1 LVTRPP
7 NTVGILRPN
16 HTLLMLDPPR
26 VSVGDVDVMMK
37 RLFRLFAFSAL
48 LSMVLWG
55 ALSRAQT
62 PEVPPRIAGPI
73 MEQARVRLRGNVSAM
88 VQPQYDR
95 GEAPGSNQL
104 THMRIVLTRS
114 VEQQIALDRF
124 EQELQDKSSSN
135 YHKWLKPQEYGSR
148 YGPANSDIAAIVAW
162 LQSHGLTVE
171 PVSPGRTNIAFS
183 GTVSQVEDAFIT
195 SIHSYEFNGRQFYSN
210 NADPSIP
217 SALAPLIR
225 GVAHLNTW
233 SPRPSSIRANPGKMD
248 PASRHLVSLR
258 SAEGSRQSPAFTSS
272 GNNLYL
278 VPGDAATIYDT
289 PNSALNANYGSA
301 TKYDGTGVTIGIG
314 GTSLIKTSTVQN
326 YRSNFLGDTTAPTIT
341 NIDGVTFT
349 GGSSE
354 PYLDVEIAGG
364 LAPGATIRYYV
375 ANDLISPIQQALT
388 DNAVDILTFTYNEC
402 ERFST
407 TADNAAISNL
417 WEQAAAQGIA
427 VTVATGDSGSAGCD
441 DQTASN
447 GQDTP
452 NAAGGLAV
460 NGYASTPYNIAVGGT
475 DFDQLDQSFS
485 SYSTSGG
492 SAKTYYRTALQY
504 IPEATWND
512 SSQFSNGLAYN
523 QPWGIGLSIYPA
535 NIIGSGGG
543 PSSCSTNK
551 TAVKLGSC
559 TAGYSKPAW
568 QRGAGVP
575 ADGVRDLP
583 DISLMAGNGFH
594 NATWLVC
601 DDSTNT
607 STGLANDCSVQ
618 SDGSFNFTGF
628 GGTSTSAPAFAGI
641 LALVQQSTGGRLG
654 QAAAQLYN
662 LYNGSHASQIF
673 HDVTQG
679 NNSVSC
685 TQGTPNCSK
694 DKANYYFETGY
705 DATTGYDLATGLGSV
720 DAAQLISYWNTATSG
735 ATATVTVTPV
745 PPSITVNQSLSVAV
759 TVAGSTGLLAPTG
772 TITVTGGGYTSPA
785 GTLSNGTYTFT
796 IPANALSVGTDT
808 LTVAYSGDTNYASAT
823 GSAIVTVTPPATFTL
838 SATSPSATAPGASAT
853 STVTV
858 LGSNGYTGAV
868 TLSCAL
874 TSAPASATAPPTCSA
889 AGSSVSL
896 TSTVT
901 SATANVTVVTTA
913 PTTANLQPR
922 SDNSRWFKA
931 AGGSAVLAL
940 LIFLVPRRTQK
951 WRNMV
956 GACVLVASIGF
967 ASVGCGSSSPSDSG
981 SSGGNGGTGGGTITR
996 TTPTVKVSPASGSI
1010 VTNTSVSVTLTVTGS
1025 ATTVPTGTITLA
1037 SGSYTSPATA
1047 LAAGAA
1053 TITIP
1058 AGTLSAGQD
1067 ILTASYSGD
1076 TNYNPAMGKTT
1087 LAVTKPPLV
1096 GGTTPGS
1103 YTFTVTGTGNDTA
1116 KTSATTTFMIV
1127 VS

>member
-1 LVTRPP
+1 
-7 NTVGILRPN
+7 
-16 HTLLMLDPPR
+16 MLNPLR

-37 RLFRLFAFSAL
+37 RLSRLFAFSAL

-73 MEQARVRLRGNVSAM
+73 MEQARVLLQGNVPTTA
-88 VQPQYDR
+88 QPQYDR
-95 GEAPGSNQL
+95 GEAPGSSQL
-104 THMRIVLTRS
+104 THMRVVLARS
-114 VEQQIALDRF
+114 AKQQAALDRF
-124 EQELQDKSSSN
+124 EQELQDKSSPN
-135 YHKWLKPQEYGSR
+135 YHQWLTPQEFGRR
-148 YGPANSDIAAIVAW
+148 YGPADSDIAAIVAW
-162 LQSHGLTVE
+162 LQSHGLIVG

-195 SIHSYEFNGRQFYSN
+195 SIHSYEFNGRHFYSN

-217 SALAPLIR
+217 SAMAPLVKGI
-225 GVAHLNTW
+225 AHLNTW
-233 SPRPSSIRANPGKMD
+233 NPRPSSIRANPGKMD

-301 TKYDGTGVTIGIG
+301 IKYDGTGVTIGIG

-326 YRSNFLGDTTAPTIT
+326 YRSNFLGDTAAPTIT

-364 LAPGATIRYYV
+364 LAPGAMIRYYV

-388 DNAVDILTFTYNEC
+388 DNAVDILSFTYNEC

-427 VTVATGDSGSAGCD
+427 VTVATGDSGSANCD
-441 DQTASN
+441 DPTSN

-460 NGYASTPYNIAVGGT
+460 NGYASTPYNVAVGGT
-475 DFDQLDQSFS
+475 DFVQLDQSFS

-551 TAVKLGSC
+551 STVKAGSC

-583 DISLMAGNGFH
+583 DISLMAGNGFY

-607 STGLANDCSVQ
+607 STGLVNDCSVQ

-685 TQGTPNCSK
+685 TQGSPNCSK
-694 DKANYYFETGY
+694 DKGGYYFETGY
-705 DATTGYDLATGLGSV
+705 DATAGYDLATGLGSV
-720 DAAQLISYWNTATSG
+720 DAAQLISFWNTATSG
-735 ATATVTVTPV
+735 VTATVTVTPAL
-745 PPSITVNQSLSVAV
+745 PSITVDQSLSVTV

-772 TITVTGGGYTSPA
+772 TITVTSGGYTSPA

-823 GSAIVTVTPPATFTL
+823 GSAIVTVTPLATFTL
-838 SATSPSATAPGASAT
+838 SATSPSAIAPGASAT

-858 LGSNGYTGAV
+858 LGSSGYTGAV

-874 TSAPASATAPPTCSA
+874 TSAPDGATAPPTCSA
-889 AGSSVSL
+889 AASSISL
-896 TSTVT
+896 SPAVT

-913 PTTANLQPR
+913 PTTGNLQPR
-922 SDNSRWFKA
+922 PDNSRPDNSRWFRA

-940 LIFLVPRRTQK
+940 LIFLVPGRTQK
-951 WRNMV
+951 WRNIV
-956 GACVLVASIGF
+956 GPCLLVASIGF
-967 ASVGCGSSSPSDSG
+967 ASVGCGSSSPSNSG

-996 TTPTVKVSPASGSI
+996 TTPTVKVSPANSSI
-1010 VTNTSVSVTLTVTGS
+1010 VLHTPVSVALTVTGS
-1025 ATTVPTGTITLA
+1025 AATIPTGTITLA
-1037 SGSYTSPATA
+1037 SGSYASPATA
-1047 LAAGAA
+1047 LAAGNA
-1053 TITIP
+1053 TVLIP
-1058 AGTLSAGQD
+1058 ADTLPAGQD
-1067 ILTASYSGD
+1067 TLTASYSGD
-1076 TNYNPAMGKTT
+1076 TNYNPAMGKAT
-1087 LAVTKPPLV
+1087 LAVTPPPLV

-1103 YTFTVTGTGNDTA
+1103 YTFTVTGAGNDA
-1116 KTSATTTFMIV
+1116 ANTSATTTFTIT